1 LEASSLMMRSIIFRK
16 IKRIGRTLIALGFW
30 LGLWQIAAM
39 VVGQELLIPA
49 PLLVLRRLAELG
61 GTVLFWQSAGGTLLR
76 IFGGFLIGVV
86 LGTVVGVLTASWP
99 LADLLL
105 SPAVRVVRATPVASF
120 IVLMLLWVKT
130 GMLPA
135 FISAL
140 MVLPILW
147 GNVTRGIRET
157 DPLLL
162 EMGALYGFGFWK
174 EKRLIYL
181 PSVLPY
187 FTSGCKT
194 ALGLAWKSGVAAE
207 VLCLPKQ
214 AVGTQVYYSKLY
226 LETPSLFAWT
236 VVVIVLSFLVEG
248 VLVFGMN
255 RLEKRRG
262 RTEGGGAGAEA

>member
-1 LEASSLMMRSIIFRK
+1 MMRSTIFPKVKQVCRK
-16 IKRIGRTLIALGFW
+16 LFVLAFW
-30 LGLWQIAAM
+30 LGVWQLAAM

-49 PLLVLRRLAELG
+49 PHLVLQRLVELG
-61 GTVLFWQSAGGTLLR
+61 ATALFWQSAAGTLLR
-76 IFGGFLIGVV
+76 IFIGFLLGVF
-86 LGTVVGVLTASWP
+86 LGSVVGVLTAS
-99 LADLLL
+99 LSVADLLL

-120 IVLMLLWVKT
+120 IMLMLLWVQT
-130 GMLPA
+130 GFLPA
-135 FISAL
+135 LISAL
-140 MVLPILW
+140 MVMPVLW

-162 EMGALYGFGFWK
+162 EMGEIYGFGFWK
-174 EKRLIYL
+174 QKRLIYL

-214 AVGTQVYYSKLY
+214 AVGTQVYYSKIY

-236 VVVIVLSFLVEG
+236 VVVIVLSFFVEG

-255 RLEKRRG
+255 RLEHKWRRQK
-262 RTEGGGAGAEA
+262 GGGAGAEG

>member
-1 LEASSLMMRSIIFRK
+1 MMHSIISLNIKQVIRK
-16 IKRIGRTLIALGFW
+16 LLAFVFWIAV
-30 LGLWQIAAM
+30 WQIAAM
-39 VVGQELLIPA
+39 IVGQELLIPA
-49 PLLVLRRLAELG
+49 PQLVLEQLIELG
-61 GTVLFWQSAGGTLLR
+61 ATALFWQSAAGTLLR
-76 IFGGFLIGVV
+76 IFVGFL
-86 LGTVVGVLTASWP
+86 LGVLLGSLLGICTTSFP
-99 LADLLL
+99 IADLLL
-105 SPAVRVVRATPVASF
+105 SPMVRIVRATPVASF
-120 IVLMLLWVKT
+120 IVLMLLWVRT
-130 GMLPA
+130 AFLPSL
-135 FISAL
+135 ISAL

-162 EMGALYGFGFWK
+162 EMGEVYGFGFWK
-174 EKRLIYL
+174 QKRLIYL

-214 AVGTQVYYSKLY
+214 AIGTQVYYSKIY

-236 VVVIVLSFLVEG
+236 LVVIILSFFVEG

-255 RLEKRRG
+255 RLEHKWRRQN
-262 RTEGGGAGAEA
+262 GGGTNAEA

>member
-1 LEASSLMMRSIIFRK
+1 MV
-16 IKRIGRTLIALGFW
+16 RI
-30 LGLWQIAAM
+30 
-39 VVGQELLIPA
+39 
-49 PLLVLRRLAELG
+49 
-61 GTVLFWQSAGGTLLR
+61 
-76 IFGGFLIGVV
+76 
-86 LGTVVGVLTASWP
+86 
-99 LADLLL
+99 
-105 SPAVRVVRATPVASF
+105 VRATPVASF
-120 IVLMLLWVKT
+120 IVLMLLWVRT
-130 GMLPA
+130 AFLPSL
-135 FISAL
+135 ISAL

-162 EMGALYGFGFWK
+162 EMGEVYGFGFWK
-174 EKRLIYL
+174 QKRLIYL

-214 AVGTQVYYSKLY
+214 AIGTQVYYSKIY

-236 VVVIVLSFLVEG
+236 LVVIILSFFVEG

-255 RLEKRRG
+255 RLEHKWRRQN
-262 RTEGGGAGAEA
+262 GGGTNAEA